1 MIFKGRQQLFMVVE
15 RQNPIVLIFRNGT
28 VFDIALFHEGAID
41 ALRPLF
47 DCSIEFTGGLDV
59 ARAGEEKILK

>member
-1 MIFKGRQQLFMVVE
+1 MVVE
-15 RQNPIVLIFRNGT
+15 REPDRSHIRNGT
-28 VFDIALFHEGAID
+28 VFDIALFHEGAVD

-59 ARAGEEKILK
+59 ARAGEENP